1 MHFLLPLWCTTILPV
16 ISVLLIVRV
25 LAEGLCS
32 AADHALV
39 FVGGWSVLR
48 LDVTHVMLQPGRDRN
63 VWVGGRWWLF
73 CSHSKHG
80 SFRDLQAQTV
90 ICGLH
95 KVLAHPAYIK
105 RAIGRHAVLSWRGQ
119 SYASAVTDCS
129 PFPSPLSSVPHHQAG
144 DFVSPAEMFLA
155 FGPRC
160 PPLHKNGHFCRAQ
173 LPQDL
178 LPRDPAQIATLRPGQ
193 VLLQRAGVLL
203 TAGSLKVIYFS
214 FFLSYWSSVKETFHE
229 KKK

>member
-16 ISVLLIVRV
+16 ILVLLIVRV

-32 AADHALV
+32 ADDHALV

-48 LDVTHVMLQPGRDRN
+48 LDVTHVMLQPGWDRD

-105 RAIGRHAVLSWRGQ
+105 RAIGRHAVLSWGGSHTHQ
-119 SYASAVTDCS
+119 LSQTAL
-129 PFPSPLSSVPHHQAG
+129 PSPLHWAQ
-144 DFVSPAEMFLA
+144 FLTTE
-155 FGPRC
+155 
-160 PPLHKNGHFCRAQ
+160 Q
-173 LPQDL
+173 E
-178 LPRDPAQIATLRPGQ
+178 TLS
-193 VLLQRAGVLL
+193 LLQKC
-203 TAGSLKVIYFS
+203 S
-214 FFLSYWSSVKETFHE
+214 
-229 KKK
+229 